1 MDHRQFTAQFQ
12 HVSVESWQ
20 PYLRW
25 SHVANT
31 GGVFGMFQGTTT
43 IFAVLAGLVTLM
55 IVWMNYSSKES
66 TLLAR
71 GVYGL
76 ILGGALG
83 NLLDRIRIGHV
94 TDFIDIDLSSIIPI
108 GIADWYV
115 FNVADMAIIGGII
128 TLLILSFVA
137 PAKIN
142 LDG

>member
-1 MDHRQFTAQFQ
+1 
-12 HVSVESWQ
+12 
-20 PYLRW
+20 
-25 SHVANT
+25 
-31 GGVFGMFQGTTT
+31 MFQGTTL
-43 IFAVLAGLVTLM
+43 IFSVLAGLVTLM
-55 IVWMNYSSKES
+55 IVWMNYSSPES

-71 GVYGL
+71 GTYGL

-83 NLLDRIRIGHV
+83 NLIDRIRIGHV